1 MGAYADGL
9 KNLKQ
14 YSGWMRGN
22 NLPVYQRG
30 ETAYI
35 GEDAFMSVQ
44 VSLQRRRCD
53 YCLSTIAAGDW
64 YVRIRS
70 VSRKENDCRC
80 SKCAS
85 KGLMPEQ
92 LPITFITDGS

>member
-1 MGAYADGL
+1 MSAYTDGL
-9 KNLKQ
+9 TKSKQ

-44 VSLQRRRCD
+44 VSRKLRRCD
-53 YCLSTIAAGDW
+53 YCLSTISAGDW

-70 VSRKENDCRC
+70 VTRQENDCRC
-80 SKCAS
+80 HECAS
-85 KGLMPEQ
+85 KGRMPGQ
-92 LPITFITDGS
+92 LAITFIGDGS